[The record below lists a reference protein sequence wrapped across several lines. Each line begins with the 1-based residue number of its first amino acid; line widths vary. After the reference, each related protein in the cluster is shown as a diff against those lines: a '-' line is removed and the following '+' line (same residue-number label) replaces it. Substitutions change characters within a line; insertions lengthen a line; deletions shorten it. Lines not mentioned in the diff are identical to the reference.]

1 MLRRFPFVLAV
12 LLGALLAGNV
22 VRAAEKPAAGSAV
35 MPAKREATDAPKG
48 ADAAV
53 IGELSAGKKSIVV
66 IPVRD
71 QIDSPSL
78 FIIRRGLKEAIEQKA
93 DVVILDMKTPGGSA
107 QTTLEIMEALDKFP
121 GRTITYVNDE
131 AGSAGAIIAAVTD
144 DIFFAPNGV
153 MGAAE
158 LILGTGQDV
167 GEGLKRKMNSY
178 LSAKIR
184 VFSGERPRRSD
195 VLEAMMN
202 PEFELKLDDKVI
214 KPKGKLLT
222 LTAREAVAT
231 YGTPAEP
238 LLAAGIAPTLE
249 DLLRQEYGKNGYSL
263 RTLQVTWSEELAVF
277 LRALAPILLGLG
289 MLALYIEFK
298 TPGFGVFGMSGI
310 ACLVVVFLSNY
321 VAGLSGHEPILV
333 FALGVLLVFLEL
345 LFFPGLVV
353 AALAGMV
360 LMLGALIWSMADIW
374 PNEPFQF
381 SGDLLL
387 APFRD
392 LGLGVLVAVALA
404 LMLARFIP
412 KGWFFTQLAVGS
424 PISGSAQVAGVAPEI
439 GATSFQLVG
448 RHGFAAT
455 GLYPTGQIEIDGRR
469 YEARLEVGSAPP
481 GTPVVVRR
489 KTDFGFI
496 VDREEAG
503 S

>member
-1 MLRRFPFVLAV
+1 MLRRLSVGLLF
-12 LLGALLAGNV
+12 LLGAFAAGGDTH
-22 VRAAEKPAAGSAV
+22 AAEKGTSQSSVEPSEVTKGVSESSYSTAGEFRAA
-35 MPAKREATDAPKG
+35 R
-48 ADAAV
+48 
-53 IGELSAGKKSIVV
+53 KSVVV

-93 DVVILDMKTPGGSA
+93 EVVVLDMKTPGGNA

-158 LILGTGQDV
+158 LIMGTGQDV
-167 GEGLKRKMNSY
+167 GDGLKRKMNSY
-178 LSAKIR
+178 LAAKIR
-184 VFSGERPRRSD
+184 AFAGERPVRSD

-202 PEFELKLDDKVI
+202 PEFELKMDDKVI

-231 YGTPAEP
+231 YGDPPQP
-238 LLAAGIAPTLE
+238 LLAAGIAATLT
-249 DLLRQEYGKNGYSL
+249 DLLRDQYGADGYSV
-263 RTLQVTWSEELAVF
+263 RTLQVTWSEQLAVF
-277 LRALAPILLGLG
+277 LRALSPILLGLG
-289 MLALYIEFK
+289 MLALYLEFK
-298 TPGFGVFGMSGI
+298 TPGFGVFGITGI
-310 ACLVVVFLSNY
+310 CCLVVVFLSNY
-321 VAGLSGHEPILV
+321 VAGLSGHEPLLV
-333 FALGVLLVFLEL
+333 FAIGVLLVFLEL
-345 LFFPGLVV
+345 LLFPGLVV
-353 AALAGMV
+353 VALTGMI
-360 LMLGALIWSMADIW
+360 LMLGALVWSMADIW

-387 APFRD
+387 APIRD
-392 LGLGVLVAVALA
+392 LGLGVLVAIVLA
-404 LMLARFIP
+404 LLLARFIP
-412 KGWFFTQLAVGS
+412 KGWFFSQLAVGS
-424 PISGSAQVAGVAPEI
+424 PISGSAQVAGVAPEL
-439 GATSFQLVG
+439 GATSSQLIG
-448 RHGFAAT
+448 RRGFAAT
-455 GLYPTGQIEIDGRR
+455 GLYPTGQVEVEGRR

-481 GTPVVVRR
+481 GTPIIVRR

-496 VDREEAG
+496 VDRERAG